1 MLNTVCV
8 SDKTVCPV
16 SLLLLSSVDR
26 LSGLAHVLAGSQER
40 DVRPR
45 GKRGMCCE
53 VEYVCRKSWSL
64 VKAKLLLG
72 VVAPYFLFLGVCLSC
87 PGPSFYLPHA
97 LVRNR
102 SRISLGFGVRLV
114 SNPAELCASNL
125 PSLSLIWC
133 NFEIANSAEL
143 EKP

>member
-8 SDKTVCPV
+8 SNKTVCPV

-26 LSGLAHVLAGSQER
+26 LSGLAHVLAGSQEQ

-72 VVAPYFLFLGVCLSC
+72 VVAPYFLFLGVCLFMPRAVLLPAPC
-87 PGPSFYLPHA
+87 PHQKPESDKLGI
-97 LVRNR
+97 R
-102 SRISLGFGVRLV
+102 SQTCF
-114 SNPAELCASNL
+114 
-125 PSLSLIWC
+125 
-133 NFEIANSAEL
+133 
-143 EKP
+143 KPC